1 MSHRGLD
8 GRSLAPLW
16 HGDTGPWRQ
25 RVLLE
30 HYDRRRGRVFSAVR
44 EKRWK
49 AVSFPD
55 GSGETYDLETDPYE
69 LTSVDETSGFRA
81 ASSDLLH
88 RLLGCKGEA
97 CWQAETAPA
106 LGDAPPATGR

>member
-1 MSHRGLD
+1 M
-8 GRSLAPLW
+8 
-16 HGDTGPWRQ
+16 
-25 RVLLE
+25 
-30 HYDRRRGRVFSAVR
+30 FSAVR